1 AEAADDPGAES
12 RGGALRQRR
21 GVEDLPPAA
30 HRADERAGR
39 GADPRSEGCRLLDAR
54 IGVKTALVTGAARG
68 IGRASAE
75 ALRKAGCKV
84 IGLDR
89 EQCDVV
95 YDLSDIA
102 GIGLMVQ
109 KLGEIDILV
118 NNAGVQTAVTIDRYT
133 DEARRRILTVN
144 LEAPVEL
151 IRAVSKQMV
160 ARGAGRVVN
169 LASVAAYTAHTD
181 LWYGVTKA
189 GVVSFTRSFAA
200 LLGPQGIQV
209 NAVAPG
215 PIDTPLLDKAQPERA
230 QELMTKVYTRR
241 KGQPEEVA
249 EAIRWLALD
258 APEIINGAVLDITD
272 GCFLR

>member
-1 AEAADDPGAES
+1 
-12 RGGALRQRR
+12 
-21 GVEDLPPAA
+21 VEGLPPAPY
-30 HRADERAGR
+30 RIGVGTGR
-39 GADPRSEGCRLLDAR
+39 RADPRSEGRRLHHAGAQRL
-54 IGVKTALVTGAARG
+54 KTALVTGAARG

-89 EQCDVV
+89 EACDVV
-95 YDLSDIA
+95 YDLTDVA
-102 GIGLMVQ
+102 GIAAMVQ

-118 NNAGVQTAVTIDRYT
+118 NNAGVQTAVAIDRYT
-133 DEARRRILTVN
+133 DEARRRILAVN

-151 IRAVSKQMV
+151 IRAVSKGMV
-160 ARGAGRVVN
+160 ERKRGRIVT

-200 LLGPQGIQV
+200 LLGPHGIQV

-215 PIDTPLLDKAQPERA
+215 PVDTDLLKNAQPERIE
-230 QELMTKVYTRR
+230 QLMRQVYTRR
-241 KGQPEEVA
+241 VGKPEEVA
-249 EAIRWLALD
+249 ETIRWLALE
-258 APEIINGAVLDITD
+258 APATINGAVIDITD
-272 GCFLR
+272 GCVLR

>member
-1 AEAADDPGAES
+1 MP
-12 RGGALRQRR
+12 
-21 GVEDLPPAA
+21 
-30 HRADERAGR
+30 
-39 GADPRSEGCRLLDAR
+39 
-54 IGVKTALVTGAARG
+54 KTALVTGAARG

-75 ALRKAGCKV
+75 TLRKAGCKV

-89 EQCDVV
+89 EACDVV
-95 YDLSDIA
+95 YDLTDIA
-102 GIGLMVQ
+102 GIAKLAHS
-109 KLGEIDILV
+109 LGEIDILV
-118 NNAGVQTAVTIDRYT
+118 NNAGVQNAVSIDRYT
-133 DEARRRILTVN
+133 DEQRRRILAVN

-151 IRAVSKQMV
+151 IRILSKQMV
-160 ARGAGRVVN
+160 ARKSGRIIN
-169 LASVAAYTAHTD
+169 LASVAAYTPHTD

-189 GVVSFTRSFAA
+189 GVVSFTRSYAA

-215 PIDTPLLDKAQPERA
+215 PIDTPLLDKAQPERV

-241 KGQPEEVA
+241 KGRPEEVA

-258 APEIINGAVLDITD
+258 APEIINGAVIDITD